1 MGLIN
6 SKENENVQIAKEML
20 SLGIDI
26 EQVCEIT
33 KLSKEAIEKI
43 IQENLLL

>member
-6 SKENENVQIAKEML
+6 SQEDENVQIAKEML

-33 KLSKEAIEKI
+33 RLSREAVEKI
-43 IQENLLL
+43 AKEN

>member
-6 SKENENVQIAKEML
+6 SQEDENVQIAKEML

-33 KLSKEAIEKI
+33 RLSRETVEKI
-43 IQENLLL
+43 AKEN

>member
-6 SKENENVQIAKEML
+6 SKEDENVQVAKEML

-33 KLSKEAIEKI
+33 KLSREAVEKI
-43 IQENLLL
+43 AKEN

>member
-6 SKENENVQIAKEML
+6 SKEDENVQVAKEML

-33 KLSKEAIEKI
+33 KLSREAVERI
-43 IQENLLL
+43 IQENT

>member
-6 SKENENVQIAKEML
+6 SKEDENIQIAKEML

-26 EQVCEIT
+26 EQVCEISM
-33 KLSKEAIEKI
+33 LSKEAVEKI
-43 IQENLLL
+43 AKEGN